1 MSLKLKLQVLSL
13 VSAALILAVWLP
25 AWLGVGRALEVAA
38 GPGLQ
43 SGPLADV
50 RQLLFWSGLSA
61 MALVLAA
68 GAALGVGLA
77 VRARGILDVL
87 GRARKGEFGSRCQIS
102 GSDETALIAS
112 EINTLLARVQELLAL
127 AREHETQAEEST
139 RQCQLAMTQ
148 AADSRQRA
156 ENSRR
161 QGMGGA
167 SGTLKKVV
175 GEIQKVA
182 SGLSSEVDGTAEAA
196 RRQADMVVQTA
207 LAVEQLDQAVME
219 AARNASGASQ
229 LAVKARE
236 RAEHGAGVVEGV
248 LDSITAAHARTMELK
263 DVVQDLGVRSE
274 SIGRIMTVIS
284 DIADQTNLLA
294 LNAAIEAARA
304 GDAGRGF
311 AVVADEVRKLAEKT
325 MQATREVGQVIEAI
339 QSGARDAASGME
351 NAAAEVE
358 RATGQARQSGEALG
372 EIVSIVEATSDQVR
386 SIATA
391 AEQQSAASTEIGRTV
406 NSVRDI
412 STGTLDGM
420 NRCEQGLDILLEQVG
435 ELANLNSVFTL
446 LGQGTVQDLIEQLAS
461 SAEIVSMDRD
471 RMESGLKRAMAANSF
486 LELAYLTDAT
496 GRQVVS
502 NIPQAG
508 FGTRNDTQAFGKN
521 WSSRPWFAG
530 AVKNKDIYISEVYV
544 SSASNAPC
552 ITVSRPVEDANG
564 VMIGVLGLDVKIN

>member
-1 MSLKLKLQVLSL
+1 MSLKFKLQVLSL
-13 VSAALILAVWLP
+13 ASVALILVVWLP
-25 AWLGVGRALEVAA
+25 AWLGLGKALDAA
-38 GPGLQ
+38 GAGALSGL
-43 SGPLADV
+43 LADT
-50 RQLLFWSGLSA
+50 RSILLWSGCSA
-61 MALVLAA
+61 MALALALGAFLGLGLTSRVQGILAA
-68 GAALGVGLA
+68 LT
-77 VRARGILDVL
+77 RAETGDL
-87 GRARKGEFGSRCQIS
+87 GSRCPVA
-102 GSDETALIAS
+102 GSDEIARIAA
-112 EINTLLARVQELLAL
+112 EINTLLTRVQELFAQ
-127 AREHETQAEEST
+127 AREHESQADASA

-148 AADSRQRA
+148 AAQSRQRA

-167 SGTLKKVV
+167 SGTLRKVV
-175 GEIQKVA
+175 GEIQNVA
-182 SGLSSEVDGTAEAA
+182 SSLSTEVDGTADAA

-207 LAVEQLDQAVME
+207 FAVEQLDQAVME

-229 LAVKARE
+229 LAAKARD
-236 RAEHGAGVVEGV
+236 RAEHGAGVVEAV
-248 LDSITAAHARTMELK
+248 LESITAAHARTMELK
-263 DVVQDLGVRSE
+263 NVVQDLGLRSE

-325 MQATREVGQVIEAI
+325 MEATREVGQVIQAI

-391 AEQQSAASTEIGRTV
+391 AEQQSAASTQIGRTV

-420 NRCEQGLDILLEQVG
+420 NRCEQGLDTLLEQVG
-435 ELANLNSVFTL
+435 ALANLNSVFTL
-446 LGQGTVQDLIEQLAS
+446 LGQGVVQDVIEQLACS
-461 SAEIVSMDRD
+461 PELESMERA
-471 RMESGLKRAMAANSF
+471 RMEAGLRRALADNAF
-486 LELAYLTDAT
+486 LELAYITDAS

-508 FGTRNDTQAFGKN
+508 FSQQEGAGFGKN
-521 WSSRPWFAG
+521 WSSRPWFTG
-530 AVKNKDIYISEVYV
+530 AVKSKDIFISEVYV

-552 ITVSRPVEDANG
+552 ITVSRPIEAADG
-564 VMIGVLGLDVKIN
+564 TMLGVLGLDVKLN

>member
-1 MSLKLKLQVLSL
+1 MSLKFKLQALSL
-13 VSAALILAVWLP
+13 VSITLILIVWLP
-25 AWLGVGRALEVAA
+25 AWLGVGKAMDAA
-38 GPGLQ
+38 GAGA
-43 SGPLADV
+43 LAGTLSDT
-50 RQLLFWSGLSA
+50 RQLLLWSGLGA
-61 MALVLAA
+61 MALVIAC
-68 GAALGVGLA
+68 GAVLGVGFTGR
-77 VRARGILDVL
+77 VRDILDSL
-87 GRARKGEFGSRCQIS
+87 TRAENGDLGSRCQTS
-102 GSDETALIAS
+102 GSDEIARIAT
-112 EINTLLARVQELLAL
+112 EINTLLTRVQDLFAQ
-127 AREHETQAEEST
+127 ARDHESQADASA

-148 AADSRQRA
+148 AAQSRQRA

-167 SGTLKKVV
+167 SGTLRKVV
-175 GEIQKVA
+175 GEIQNVA
-182 SGLSSEVDGTAEAA
+182 SSLSTEVDGTADAA

-207 LAVEQLDQAVME
+207 FAVEQLDQAVME
-219 AARNASGASQ
+219 AAHNASGASQ
-229 LAVKARE
+229 LAAKARD
-236 RAEHGAGVVEGV
+236 RAEHGAGVVEAV
-248 LDSITAAHARTMELK
+248 LESITAAHARTMELK
-263 DVVQDLGVRSE
+263 DVVSDLGVRSE

-325 MQATREVGQVIEAI
+325 MEATREVGQVIQAI

-358 RATGQARQSGEALG
+358 RATGQARQSGEALS

-391 AEQQSAASTEIGRTV
+391 AEQQSAASTQIGRTV

-420 NRCEQGLDILLEQVG
+420 NRCEQGLDTLLEQVG
-435 ELANLNSVFTL
+435 ALANLNSVFTL
-446 LGQGTVQDLIEQLAS
+446 LGQGVVQDVIEQLACS
-461 SAEIVSMDRD
+461 PELVSMERA
-471 RMESGLKRAMAANSF
+471 RMEAGLRKALADNAF
-486 LELAYLTDAT
+486 LELAYITDAS

-508 FGTRNDTQAFGKN
+508 FFQQEGEGFGKS
-521 WSSRPWFAG
+521 WSSRPWFTG
-530 AVKNKDIYISEVYV
+530 AVKSKDIFISEVYV
-544 SSASNAPC
+544 STASNAPC
-552 ITVSRPVEDANG
+552 ITVSRPIEAADG
-564 VMIGVLGLDVKIN
+564 TMLGVLGLDVKLN

>member
-13 VSAALILAVWLP
+13 VSVALILAVWLP
-25 AWLGVGRALEVAA
+25 AWLGIGKALDAAA
-38 GPGLQ
+38 GAGAS
-43 SGPLADV
+43 SGPLADT
-50 RQLLFWSGLSA
+50 RQLLLWSGLGA
-61 MALVLAA
+61 MAFAV
-68 GAALGVGLA
+68 ALGAFLGLGITGR
-77 VRARGILDVL
+77 VRGILDAL
-87 GRARKGEFGSRCQIS
+87 TRAGTGDLGSRCPES
-102 GSDETALIAS
+102 GADEVGRIAG
-112 EINTLLARVQELLAL
+112 EINTLLSRVQELFAQ
-127 AREHETQAEEST
+127 AREHESQAREST
-139 RQCQLAMTQ
+139 LQCQLAMGQ
-148 AADSRQRA
+148 AAQSRQRA
-156 ENSRR
+156 ENARR

-167 SGTLKKVV
+167 SGTLRKVV
-175 GEIQKVA
+175 GEIQNVA
-182 SGLSSEVDGTAEAA
+182 STLSSEVDHTAEAA

-207 LAVEQLDQAVME
+207 FAVEQLDQAVME

-229 LAVKARE
+229 LAAKARD
-236 RAEHGAGVVEGV
+236 RAEHGAGVVEAV
-248 LDSITAAHARTMELK
+248 LKSITAAHARTMELK
-263 DVVQDLGVRSE
+263 DVVSDLGVRSE

-325 MQATREVGQVIEAI
+325 MEATREVGQVIQAI

-391 AEQQSAASTEIGRTV
+391 AEQQSAASTQIGRTV

-420 NRCEQGLDILLEQVG
+420 NRCEHGLDTLLEQVG
-435 ELANLNSVFTL
+435 ALANLNSVFTL
-446 LGQGTVQDLIEQLAS
+446 LGQGVVQDVIEQLACS
-461 SAEIVSMDRD
+461 PELTSMERS
-471 RMESGLKRAMAANSF
+471 RMEAGLRRAMADNSF
-486 LELAYLTDAT
+486 LELAYITDAS

-508 FGTRNDTQAFGKN
+508 FPQQEGQGFGKS
-521 WSSRPWFAG
+521 WSSRPWFIG
-530 AVKNKDIYISEVYV
+530 AVKNKDIHISEVYV
-544 SSASNAPC
+544 STASNAPC
-552 ITVSRPVEDANG
+552 ITVSRPIEAADGTVL
-564 VMIGVLGLDVKIN
+564 GVLGLDVKLN

>member
-1 MSLKLKLQVLSL
+1 MSLKFKLQVLSL
-13 VSAALILAVWLP
+13 VSVALILVVWLP
-25 AWLGVGRALEVAA
+25 AWLSIGKALDAA
-38 GPGLQ
+38 GAGALTG
-43 SGPLADV
+43 SLAGT
-50 RQLLFWSGLSA
+50 RQLLFWSGLGA
-61 MALVLAA
+61 MALALAS
-68 GAALGVGLA
+68 GA
-77 VRARGILDVL
+77 VL
-87 GRARKGEFGSRCQIS
+87 GFGLTGRVRDILEALTRAENGDLGSRCQAS
-102 GSDETALIAS
+102 GSDEIARIAA
-112 EINTLLARVQELLAL
+112 EINTLLTRVQELFAQ
-127 AREHETQAEEST
+127 AREHESQADASAQ
-139 RQCQLAMTQ
+139 QCQLAMSQ
-148 AADSRQRA
+148 AAQSRQRA

-167 SGTLKKVV
+167 SGTLRKVV
-175 GEIQKVA
+175 GEIQNVA
-182 SGLSSEVDGTAEAA
+182 SSLSTEVDGTAEAA
-196 RRQADMVVQTA
+196 RRQADMVLQTA
-207 LAVEQLDQAVME
+207 FAVEQLDQAVME
-219 AARNASGASQ
+219 AARNASGASE
-229 LAVKARE
+229 LAARARD
-236 RAEHGAGVVEGV
+236 RAEHGAGVVEAV
-248 LDSITAAHARTMELK
+248 LESITAAHARTMELK
-263 DVVQDLGVRSE
+263 DVVSDLGVRSE

-325 MQATREVGQVIEAI
+325 MEATREVGQVIQAI

-391 AEQQSAASTEIGRTV
+391 AEQQSAASTQIGRTV

-420 NRCEQGLDILLEQVG
+420 NRCEQGLDTLLEQVG
-435 ELANLNSVFTL
+435 ALANLNSVFTL
-446 LGQGTVQDLIEQLAS
+446 LGQGVVQDVIEQLACS
-461 SAEIVSMDRD
+461 PELVSLERV
-471 RMESGLKRAMAANSF
+471 RMEAGLRKALADNAF
-486 LELAYLTDAT
+486 LELAYITDAS

-508 FGTRNDTQAFGKN
+508 FTQQEGQGFGKN
-521 WSSRPWFAG
+521 WSSRPWFTG
-530 AVKNKDIYISEVYV
+530 AVKNKDIFISEVYV

-552 ITVSRPVEDANG
+552 ITVSRPIETADG
-564 VMIGVLGLDVKIN
+564 TMLGVLGLDVKLN

>member
-1 MSLKLKLQVLSL
+1 MSLKFKLQVLSL
-13 VSAALILAVWLP
+13 VSVALLLVVWLP
-25 AWLGVGRALEVAA
+25 AWLGIGKALDAA
-38 GPGLQ
+38 GAGA
-43 SGPLADV
+43 LAGQLSDT
-50 RQLLFWSGLSA
+50 RQLLFWSGLGA
-61 MALVLAA
+61 MALALASGAVL
-68 GAALGVGLA
+68 GLGLA
-77 VRARGILDVL
+77 GRVKDILDAL
-87 GRARKGEFGSRCQIS
+87 TRAENGDLGSRCQAS
-102 GSDETALIAS
+102 GSDEISRIAA
-112 EINTLLARVQELLAL
+112 EINTLLTRVQELFAQ
-127 AREHETQAEEST
+127 AREHESQADASA

-148 AADSRQRA
+148 AAQSRQRA

-167 SGTLKKVV
+167 SGTLRKVV
-175 GEIQKVA
+175 GEIQNVA
-182 SGLSSEVDGTAEAA
+182 SSLSTEVDGTAEAA

-207 LAVEQLDQAVME
+207 LAVEQLDEAVME
-219 AARNASGASQ
+219 AARNASGASE
-229 LAVKARE
+229 LAARARD
-236 RAEHGAGVVEGV
+236 RAEHGAGVVEAV
-248 LDSITAAHARTMELK
+248 LESITAAHARTMELK
-263 DVVQDLGVRSE
+263 DVVSDLGVRSE

-325 MQATREVGQVIEAI
+325 MEATREVGQVIQAI

-391 AEQQSAASTEIGRTV
+391 AEQQSAASTQIGRTV

-420 NRCEQGLDILLEQVG
+420 NRCEQGLDTLLEQVG
-435 ELANLNSVFTL
+435 ALANLNSVFTL
-446 LGQGTVQDLIEQLAS
+446 LGQGVVQDIIEQLACS
-461 SAEIVSMDRD
+461 PELVSLERA
-471 RMESGLKRAMAANSF
+471 RMEAGLRRALADNAF
-486 LELAYLTDAT
+486 LELAYITDAS

-508 FGTRNDTQAFGKN
+508 FAQQEGEGFGKN
-521 WSSRPWFAG
+521 WSSRPWFTG
-530 AVKNKDIYISEVYV
+530 AVKCKDIFISEVYV
-544 SSASNAPC
+544 STASNAPC
-552 ITVSRPVEDANG
+552 ITVSRPIEAADG
-564 VMIGVLGLDVKIN
+564 TMLGVLGLDVKLN